1 MDLSYGAMSYE
12 ESIADTIRRDRDEG
26 AARLIS
32 ECRDR
37 LYAFALRLCDDP
49 HDAEALVF
57 RTFEQALDSIDS
69 YRERQAFHAWL
80 AAILLNFRR
89 KQLRGAMVRN
99 TVSVGDGASVAQI
112 ASSGGDAADGGDDP
126 VRDAVDGA
134 IVRDAIETLPA
145 EAREVLLL
153 HYFADMSVLQI
164 ARYLAT
170 PAGTIKS
177 RLHYARKAL
186 AVKLGATVRSPGGRV
201 LIAAL
206 VLAALTAVGA
216 GIAEAM
222 RTARNTPSPLLD
234 ESGGDVATLTEAP
247 LQEGGGGNAAE
258 GSTPRGAD
266 GSHGVLAPP
275 SPASSSSFESPDGV
289 DAITTT
295 PNPQVPY
302 IMNTRYGFG
311 LLLAAGLSFG
321 TQASIIDSD
330 TLVFVSSDIAPAANA
345 EMNDL
350 RVAGDTSKPSL
361 KLTYS
366 TQPTRVEDSALP
378 TLYAGHFYDAE
389 STVNTNVLKVNGK
402 MLLEMT
408 DNSYLDDSFT
418 AEFFFRTEN
427 NGTDGLIADSGSN
440 SDAYLIQ
447 QHANWYF
454 RIHNSS
460 GRIGQVTFND
470 SKTDNYTTYSVAN
483 GQWHH
488 FAVVWDKPTSTIR
501 AYIDYNLHKE
511 TDLSDA
517 PLPKTS
523 NYANL
528 NIGRGVWGDSHRL
541 ASGRYDGIR
550 ITQRALAP
558 AEFLS
563 PSVLPIDGDTLA
575 YMHFDTSTVNP
586 YRVFLGANALSATQR
601 AKGSPSRGW
610 QTGEVAA
617 ATIYPGARSTEGKAD
632 TGIVTNYFTGSNGDS
647 GCGYSFAD
655 PNHRVGTTNFTAEV
669 FAKFTRADDRFYG
682 YIFNQVNVWRLFVS
696 AQGNLGC
703 SIHGTSPSY
712 VGPDSILDNRW
723 HHIAAVYDK
732 GRQTF
737 SVYLDYQL
745 FHRFENVDDPMIAGA
760 TNPEMLLFGGGA
772 VESTWDI
779 VGSVPG
785 ALYDELRITGRAL
798 SVAEFLTDTSITGA
812 DPVFQARF
820 ENSWAAT
827 APTGRYAPVATA
839 SASGAAMA
847 YMSRVSHEIRDVGG
861 TTLFEDVA
869 GLSLSGGTVSYAAS
883 GALDLRAGTAEF
895 FIQRTA
901 GGAGNV
907 LVAFAPDC
915 DASSALWSL
924 AADGTVSI
932 ATDADADTLSINLS
946 DGAWHHVAVSWSQG
960 AATTAVTVW
969 RDYAPAGTATLDG
982 AFDFGPGAGFVLGS
996 AGASG
1001 AVDELRLREGVLGA
1015 DGMLYAAPP
1024 PATVLYVR

>member
-1 MDLSYGAMSYE
+1 MSCE

-26 AARLIS
+26 AARLVS
-32 ECRDR
+32 DCRDR

-99 TVSVGDGASVAQI
+99 TVSVGDGADVAQI
-112 ASSGGDAADGGDDP
+112 ASSTVEAPEGAGDP

-170 PAGTIKS
+170 PAGTVKS

-186 AVKLGATVRSPGGRV
+186 AVKLGATTRSPGGRIF
-201 LIAAL
+201 IAAL
-206 VLAALTAVGA
+206 ILAALTAIGA
-216 GIAEAM
+216 A
-222 RTARNTPSPLLD
+222 LV
-234 ESGGDVATLTEAP
+234 SGAT
-247 LQEGGGGNAAE
+247 GGGR
-258 GSTPRGAD
+258 S
-266 GSHGVLAPP
+266 VLADNGDGDEDATVSTSPGGPP
-275 SPASSSSFESPDGV
+275 SPATTIDSTILDASTSSFESPDLSGD
-289 DAITTT
+289 DATTAT
-295 PNPQVPY
+295 TDPQVPY

-311 LLLAAGLSFG
+311 LLLGAGLSLG
-321 TQASIIDSD
+321 TQASFIDND
-330 TLVFVSSDIAPAANA
+330 TLVYVSSDTAPAPNA

-350 RVAGDTSKPSL
+350 RAAGDTSKPSL
-361 KLTYS
+361 KLTYN
-366 TQPTRVEDSALP
+366 TQPTLVEDSALP

-798 SVAEFLTDTSITGA
+798 SVAEFLTDTSIAGA

-982 AFDFGPGAGFVLGS
+982 AFDFGPGAGFILGS

-1001 AVDELRLREGVLGA
+1001 AIDELRLREGILGA